1 MDELDEF
8 QSGIHEVGDVYG
20 KTIRF
25 GRGIADLFFANI
37 KRPATD

>member
-20 KTIRF
+20 KTIREP
-25 GRGIADLFFANI
+25 LN
-37 KRPATD
+37 KWMCS